1 MKTGTVFLKSSTS
14 NLKHPIG
21 KRWAIALPL

>member
-1 MKTGTVFLKSSTS
+1 MKTGTVFLKSGTS
-14 NLKHPIG
+14 NLNPPIG